1 MLFVKGGCLKKRR
14 KKLPTNVI
22 SQEELADRL
31 QRTYGRNQSGCEKA
45 KKVGFLA
52 SILWV
57 FLTFY
62 IVFALLKINM
72 CFKHLEAS
80 HIMSFDS

>member
-1 MLFVKGGCLKKRR
+1 MGGTSQDVKK
-14 KKLPTNVI
+14 P
-22 SQEELADRL
+22 
-31 QRTYGRNQSGCEKA
+31 

-57 FLTFY
+57 FLIIN
-62 IVFALLKINM
+62 IVFALLKTNM

-80 HIMSFDS
+80 NIMSFDS